1 MKKNR
6 ILALSMSTA
15 LAMALAAC
23 GGPAAPKSAE
33 ELIGKYAEAMKE
45 QTGYHVDMDMDFGIR
60 AEGEG
65 MTFDIPVEMDMS
77 IDMADSLA
85 HGDMGLSLSLLG
97 QSMNEKAEVY
107 VDGDSTYTY
116 SESDGY
122 WTVSD
127 NDERAGIASGMESLD
142 PASFENAE
150 FAADSKAGTYTVTQS
165 LADFAATGDTYDLL
179 EDVYGG
185 MAETMGMDADDL
197 LDQWKDAK
205 AVYVFDKDFLL
216 QSMEIQGCEYSS
228 TIEEDGVSMDVKV
241 SLALSYRMSKY
252 GEIDAD
258 SLKVPADVKD
268 EATPSVSLDLGDDVT
283 FGGMEDDLDPGF
295 SVEPEAQDPEFPLE
309 EEEPEDDSQ
318 SPSMS
323 DGAGASLGTISGVR
337 MTADG
342 DSWAD
347 AFESD
352 GWEFDTEDGEYSG
365 IYCVNSKYPEAELQV
380 SNAEMDKTT
389 RADIENDGVF
399 SYTVD
404 FLFCEIEDRPNM
416 DWNGVTFGDDAQAIT
431 DAYGMYDSFYNGDMW
446 ASYTYEFGDIDLT
459 FYVTPDNGLQKVS
472 VDRY

>member
-6 ILALSMSTA
+6 ILALSMSAA

-23 GGPAAPKSAE
+23 GGSAAPKSAE
-33 ELIGKYAEAMKE
+33 ELIGKYVEAMEE

-77 IDMADSLA
+77 IDMADGLA
-85 HGDMGLSLSLLG
+85 HGNMGLSLSLLG

-107 VDGDSTYTY
+107 VDGANTYTY

-142 PASFENAE
+142 PASFKNAE

-197 LDQWKDAK
+197 LDQWKDAR
-205 AVYVFDKDFLL
+205 AVYVFGKDFLL
-216 QSMEIQGCEYSS
+216 QSMEIEGCEYSS

-241 SLALSYRMSKY
+241 SLELSYRMSKY
-252 GEIDAD
+252 GEIDAG
-258 SLKVPADVKD
+258 SLKVPDDVKD
-268 EATPSVSLDLGDDVT
+268 EAMPSVDLDLGDDVT

-295 SVEPEAQDPEFPLE
+295 SVDPEVQDHEFPLE
-309 EEEPEDDSQ
+309 EDEPEDDSQ

-323 DGAGASLGTISGVR
+323 DGAGASLGTIGGVR

-365 IYCVNSKYPEAELQV
+365 LYCVNSKYPEAELQV

-404 FLFCEIEDRPNM
+404 FLFCEVEDRPNM

-446 ASYTYEFGDIDLT
+446 ASYTYEIGDVDLT